1 MAHKVYLLD
10 IEGTT
15 TPIDF
20 VTKTLFPFA
29 RREMASF
36 VTKSLG
42 DPVMTSDA
50 ELLSAEYEAET
61 ETPPEWPNR
70 PDPAEM
76 VPYLLWLMDRDRKS
90 RGLKS
95 IQGRIWEEGY
105 ASGRLLGEIYPDVR
119 PAIERWKDAGA
130 TVAIFSSGSV
140 LAQKLIFGHLEGG
153 PLTPLL
159 DGYFDTEVGS
169 KREAESYREI
179 ARRLGFDGADILF
192 LSDIPQEIDAASLA
206 GLNAR
211 QVIRDPEAPC
221 EAPAI
226 RDFGALR

>member
-1 MAHKVYLLD
+1 L
-10 IEGTT
+10 
-15 TPIDF
+15 
-20 VTKTLFPFA
+20 
-29 RREMASF
+29 
-36 VTKSLG
+36 
-42 DPVMTSDA
+42 
-50 ELLSAEYEAET
+50 
-61 ETPPEWPNR
+61 
-70 PDPAEM
+70 
-76 VPYLLWLMDRDRKS
+76 
-90 RGLKS
+90 
-95 IQGRIWEEGY
+95 
-105 ASGRLLGEIYPDVR
+105 GRLLGEIYPDVR

-159 DGYFDTEVGS
+159 DDYFDTGVGS

-192 LSDIPQEIDAASLA
+192 LSDIPQEIEAASLA